1 MGLLAIL
8 VITPMLAF
16 ASIRV
21 PLHPSEFQTGL
32 MVFTLVP
39 TTLSQGQTLVSL
51 HRSPAQNPGAYD
63 SEPGSDSDM

>member
-8 VITPMLAF
+8 VITPTLAF

-21 PLHPSEFQTGL
+21 PLQPSEFQIGL

-39 TTLSQGQTLVSL
+39 TTLSQGQTLVSV
-51 HRSPAQNPGAYD
+51 RT
-63 SEPGSDSDM
+63 EPWPLSK

>member
-8 VITPMLAF
+8 VITPTLAF

-21 PLHPSEFQTGL
+21 PLQPSEFQIGL

-39 TTLSQGQTLVSL
+39 TTLSQGQTLVSV
-51 HRSPAQNPGAYD
+51 RT
-63 SEPGSDSDM
+63 EP

>member
-8 VITPMLAF
+8 VITPLLAF

-21 PLHPSEFQTGL
+21 PLHPPEFQNGL
-32 MVFTLVP
+32 TVFSLVP

-51 HRSPAQNPGAYD
+51 DRTLAVTTSGPAAVM
-63 SEPGSDSDM
+63 ET